1 VSEWS
6 TSSTISGDVVEDLE
20 DVEHLGPWRWRPV
33 IGPETIA
40 VTVPIECSLSS
51 DGQEETSSVL
61 PVEALPRRRRISMA
75 EACRI
80 AQRILND
87 AEKERLRI
95 VSKEAEIH
103 APWEEEE

>member
-1 VSEWS
+1 
-6 TSSTISGDVVEDLE
+6 
-20 DVEHLGPWRWRPV
+20 
-33 IGPETIA
+33 
-40 VTVPIECSLSS
+40 
-51 DGQEETSSVL
+51 
-61 PVEALPRRRRISMA
+61 MA